1 MVLEINKIS
10 HAIKLIWIY
19 FLQYSFATEAAYSS
33 PLYNTSSDTTG
44 AYEAGGGGGGIAFAQ
59 PPPPTPEKYRENL
72 DVSVEGPSSERLK
85 FFLYFLYTRHVLGR
99 VTIFRLL

>member
-59 PPPPTPEKYRENL
+59 PPPHTWKIQGE
-72 DVSVEGPSSERLK
+72 
-85 FFLYFLYTRHVLGR
+85 LGR
-99 VTIFRLL
+99 FGRRPFVGKVKVLLVFFIYPSRFRKSYYF

>member
-59 PPPPTPEKYRENL
+59 PPPPH
-72 DVSVEGPSSERLK
+72 LK
-85 FFLYFLYTRHVLGR
+85 NTGR
-99 VTIFRLL
+99 TWTFRSKALRRKG